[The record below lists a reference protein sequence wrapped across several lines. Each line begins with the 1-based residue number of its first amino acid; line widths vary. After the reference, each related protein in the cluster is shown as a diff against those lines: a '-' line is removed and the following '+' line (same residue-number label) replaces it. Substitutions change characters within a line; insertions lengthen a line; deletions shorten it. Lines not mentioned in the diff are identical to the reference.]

1 MNHPRLASGGVL
13 LHVGCGQKT
22 RQHTPFAAYPN
33 WREIRLDLDASVQPD
48 VVATMLHM
56 PAISDGGVDAVFS
69 SHNLEHLEAHQVVQA
84 LSEFRRVLQADGF
97 CLITCPDLQSLGEA
111 LSADRLSEPL
121 YASRSGAITP
131 LDILYGHGA
140 SLAAGH
146 RHMAH
151 RCGFSAGSL
160 RRQLLEAGF
169 AHVVS
174 ARRPSRFDLWAL
186 AAREQ
191 LDPAALEPL
200 ARHLFSRG

>member
-1 MNHPRLASGGVL
+1 MGTPLSASGLL
-13 LHVGCGQKT
+13 LHVGCGRKSIQD
-22 RQHTPFAAYPN
+22 TPFAGSG
-33 WREIRLDLDASVQPD
+33 WREVRLDIDASVQPD
-48 VVATMLHM
+48 VQASMLHM
-56 PAISDGGVDAVFS
+56 HGVATASVDALFS
-69 SHNLEHLEAHQVVQA
+69 SHNIEHLEAHQVSAA
-84 LSEFRRVLQADGF
+84 LREFRRVLKADGF

-111 LSADRLSEPL
+111 ISSDRLSDPL
-121 YASRSGAITP
+121 YSSRSGPITP

-151 RCGFSAGSL
+151 RCGFSANSL

-174 ARRPSRFDLWAL
+174 ARRPGHFDLWAL